1 MICKTYGEEKPL
13 EAYHLHPHNK
23 TGRFGSC
30 RDCRNLQRNNRNSKY
45 TYFYE
50 LTKGDNYQEG
60 KIRAHNKD
68 KAIQIIKMRFLGWK
82 IEKLC
87 TFKYKDQPIVRARKG
102 SR

>member
-1 MICKTYGEEKPL
+1 MICKGCGKDKTLEE
-13 EAYHLHPHNK
+13 YHLHPHNK
-23 TGRFGSC
+23 TGRFG
-30 RDCRNLQRNNRNSKY
+30 NSKY

-50 LTKGDNYQEG
+50 LTKGDEYQEG

-87 TFKYKDQPIVRARKG
+87 TFNAMVRARKG
-102 SR
+102 SRG